1 MHTLRAAISLMM
13 ACVLVATLAPVAP
26 HAVAFA
32 DESES
37 DSSAEI
43 CGSCMDES
51 AGDDVESREKEAGAN
66 LAEALAQ
73 AEEDRA
79 RAEAEARSE
88 YDTVREA
95 EAARVDTSLTD
106 RDMLLADDASSNA
119 SGNAGGESDA
129 SDAGD
134 APTKR
139 AARRAAVMSLRSA
152 PTYSA
157 DITYKDI
164 KSLSVYEMNGDGSV
178 FNVGM
183 LNVNNFNPTDR
194 LAYVECYRIP
204 SFYAEIESAN
214 VVDDKFYLKLKL
226 PTAEGEQQ
234 RYLDVLWGYVNGSY
248 SRPVSQQVT
257 DETILTSLEQVQG
270 YDSERNN
277 AYINAYKLAPF
288 ASLEDIVKSGNAIP
302 ADSPLATKTI
312 VESWPVHKDSGM
324 KVSLRSGQV
333 EDVAR
338 AVVCFS
344 DGTSQTLDVS
354 YMGTSHLAASYV
366 AAEPEI
372 LYQPDFWVLD
382 DGVSGSAIEKVA
394 TFIRSKTW
402 KSYFKGFCRNI
413 EVHRTVRDY
422 FDRDM
427 HDNAEEVAA
436 NLLSNVGGWC
446 ATAPNTKV
454 WDAIMTRSMEAKPET
469 TFTSTIREYKMF
481 DLLFLYTY
489 YERFCGF
496 DTGGS
501 ESVGAQKN
509 VNPFL
514 LMAFRGDVIRPG
526 LSLVGMTSDVRYS
539 SVYTFSMTDK
549 TSSGA
554 YSAFLAKRTGAPDV
568 PSFLQMIVQRTTGY
582 ADMANWFA
590 DYMSSRYFYKEF
602 RPEGAEGVDTSNLV
616 WRGWDQVKRFPD
628 YLLAWVTLDDASQ
641 YMGVTAGLLATG
653 TSTGYYAE
661 PALDDEHRAAFEKLM
676 SDAAFSHMAKYAA
689 TASTIVGVD
698 KVNATCVV
706 SVDRKWNKNEGTAYL
721 EREKLWGKTLTEDDY
736 CKNFTDAIGLYNSS
750 AMGSAVMTL
759 NMGVNYKRLFFFS
772 GALELGWSI
781 WSHEMGHA
789 LDNDWFLQGGTR
801 RAGTE
806 DYTDGL
812 LTQGFGQY
820 SYSMNLTYD
829 YDLSADVATNLTRGR
844 ISSTEKLSSYYGNM
858 YDALDVLDYA
868 ALKAFLRL
876 EKDEQNAVASQAQY
890 DGQNGSSPLDVGAT
904 ATILRS
910 RNAVLSDYKGTA
922 ATAPVN
928 LSAFVDG
935 TREFTTVEEVYDN
948 QIFLRPKISDT
959 GKVSWLWDLYV
970 QEDIQGVWWH
980 PIHANGSHPDSR
992 SFKLQMYRMLGDYGY
1007 DAFVEFGS
1015 GSEGDVAKL
1024 QRITGFDSF
1033 KEYQLAKWDAIEKDA
1048 SKLEYVAFDD
1058 LVSKFEEA
1066 LKTDA
1071 SKADRNLS
1079 QMSALRTRMYYLMK
1093 RMTNDFTYGIYDNQ
1107 APVTFIH
1114 NLDELRA
1121 IKNNPYGNYALANDI
1136 DTSAFEGADDQ
1147 ALVEGAFYGKL
1158 DGRGHA
1164 IYADGRVLPN
1174 LFTSTKNAYVKDV
1187 TLRGGVSA
1195 KPATVSIN
1203 SEFEKIQYDLYAEKI
1218 YTIKDFVNIAN
1229 ASSETTRFMLMNDL
1243 DFSGWQP
1250 ATAGGSVVAGVFG
1263 GTNNSYKEFNGN
1275 GHKITGLKDASLFDK
1290 VCWANIHDL
1299 VITGS
1304 SNMQDAASGSGVSLV
1319 AKASAASQFS
1329 DIFFENVSL
1338 RGKDRIGFVS
1348 GSDGFINYQG
1358 KVQETYGSQFDRIQ
1372 VMGGTIE
1379 NGTKNGGAQ
1388 NQTCYV
1394 GFVTGRALNSDFNDV
1409 YVQGTLTTYGTSCG
1423 GVVGAIQQSSRLNRC
1438 ISNVDI
1444 NRKFNYGYTE
1454 NEITRIGC
1462 LLGDI
1467 ESIGDSAKYG
1477 ETLISS
1483 CFGLGNPAKNV
1494 NLACGRL
1501 AWSNPTV
1508 GAAAK
1513 EKFSNCFENG
1523 YVTVGASL
1531 AGSGGVT
1538 WVNTGDR
1545 FRAWKV
1551 PKPTYDVPDLR
1562 NNKEFYT
1569 NLGFSEDVWDF
1580 DTTIPV
1586 GYPVLRIVDESSIAF
1601 DVDISVDYKN
1611 EKILLSGA
1619 DYSADK
1625 TYIKNL
1631 PMYHNEYKEVID
1643 VPTDTLLSDWNKFSI
1658 HATNDNEMDLA
1669 ETIEFDIFGETR
1681 EVTFKQYPIDSGKA
1695 VVYEASVA
1703 VPPRF
1708 DNPYAGSIA
1717 GIEAEESGGMGAISI
1732 DVATLQGAAGGF
1744 EYQRV
1749 PDDLLQHETKS
1760 ADGSHTI
1767 IPSSQFPR
1775 DKWVAITSATTNVE
1789 PGTYAVRLGSYE
1801 KSFASNPVII
1811 TVGDYDAS
1819 AVRAAIEFNVNGG
1832 EWINEAN
1839 VPAHYVQ
1846 GKKLILPGP
1855 ETMRRNGYSF
1865 IGWYAQADFSGEP
1878 LLEISEEETGAVA
1891 LYARWSAEEYP
1902 VELVLNGGYFES
1914 SEENVLSYRY
1924 GAETPLPVSPL
1935 REGYTFAGW
1944 YDNESFTGDPVE
1956 CITASDQGAKRFY
1969 AKWDI
1974 TPCKIT
1980 YHLGS
1985 GGAGK
1990 PAFAAG
1996 VDTAKY
2002 ASYVPGQ
2009 TFMLPTASDLVWEGY
2024 TFEGWFDNEACEGVP
2039 IAEILADDTGDKEFF
2054 AKWEKDVYVITYV
2067 TEGGVFEQEPQRVY
2081 HVEDGFAVG
2090 SIIELPTADN
2100 IKKDKYVFEGWYKK
2114 ADYTDEALE
2123 SIALDEPNV
2132 TLYAKWRLNCFD
2144 VTLHA
2149 NGGTFAEGVDD
2160 RFAYEGGESID
2171 LPKAEEVHREGYV
2184 FDGWYDNMECTGVS
2198 ISSITAS
2205 DRGDKQLW
2213 AKWKPNSYSVT
2224 LHVNEGVL
2232 ADGVSSSWI
2241 YHVGAGA
2248 VLPKADEITRKGH
2261 DFRGWFDNAECVGS
2275 PVLHVSPTDIG
2286 NKSFWAKWE
2295 PSVYGVTLE
2304 YNGGALV
2311 TGQVNVTEYVYGK
2324 GAVLPTLER
2333 DGYEFLGWYD
2343 NPECAGYSV
2352 FAIDGDSVGEKAFY
2366 AGWKTLEVDDPVPDD
2381 PSMKPE
2387 DPPITPDVP
2396 PTTSDVPPAA
2406 PDNPNTSGT
2415 PGSAS
2420 GGGNLGSGDG
2430 QANGDA
2436 AHAGSAAPSQAGGK
2450 NQLAPTGDRLLI
2462 SSATLAA
2469 LALTSACVVVALRRI
2484 ARKRR

>member
-43 CGSCMDES
+43 CGSCMDEN
-51 AGDDVESREKEAGAN
+51 AGDDVESREKEADAH
-66 LAEALAQ
+66 LTEALAQ

-79 RAEAEARSE
+79 RAEAEAQRE
-88 YDTVREA
+88 FDAVREA
-95 EAARVDTSLTD
+95 EAARIDTSLTD
-106 RDMLLADDASSNA
+106 RDMLLADDASSNV

-129 SDAGD
+129 SDAGNTP
-134 APTKR
+134 AKR
-139 AARRAAVMSLRSA
+139 AARRAAVMSLRSV
-152 PTYSA
+152 PTYCA

-402 KSYFKGFCRNI
+402 DSYFKSFCRNV

-422 FDRDM
+422 FDRNI

-436 NLLSNVGGWC
+436 NLLTNVGGWC

-489 YERFCGF
+489 YERFYGF

-661 PALDDEHRAAFEKLM
+661 PKLDDEHRAAFEKLM

-689 TASTIVGVD
+689 TASTFVGAD
-698 KVNATCVV
+698 KVNAVCVV

-721 EREKLWGKTLTEDDY
+721 EREKLWGKTPTEDDY

-750 AMGSAVMTL
+750 SMGSSVMTL
-759 NMGVNYKRLFFFS
+759 NMGVNYKRLFFFY
-772 GALELGWSI
+772 GALECGWNI

-820 SYSMNLTYD
+820 SYSMNMTYD
-829 YDLSADVATNLTRGR
+829 YDLSADVATNLTRER
-844 ISSTEKLSSYYGNM
+844 ISSTEKLNSYYANM

-868 ALKAFLRL
+868 ALEAFLRL

-890 DGQNGSSPLDVGAT
+890 DGQNGTSPLDVGAT

-910 RNAVLSDYKGTA
+910 RNAVLSSYDGSA

-935 TREFTTVEEVYDN
+935 TRKFNTVEEVYDN
-948 QIFLRPKISDT
+948 QLFLRPGISNT

-970 QEDIQGVWWH
+970 QEDIRGVWWH

-1033 KEYQLAKWDAIEKDA
+1033 KEYQLAKWDAIKQDA
-1048 SKLEYVAFDD
+1048 DKLEYVAFED

-1093 RMTNDFTYGIYDNQ
+1093 RVTNDFTYGIYDNQ

-1114 NLDELRA
+1114 NLDELLA

-1218 YTIKDFVNIAN
+1218 YTIDDFVNIAN
-1229 ASSETTRFMLMNDL
+1229 ASPETTRFMLMNDL
-1243 DFSGWQP
+1243 DFSNWKP
-1250 ATAGGSVVAGVFG
+1250 ATAGGSVVAGVFA
-1263 GTNNSYKEFNGN
+1263 GTKSSYKEFNGN
-1275 GHKITGLKDASLFDK
+1275 GHKITGLKDTTLFDK

-1299 VITGS
+1299 AITGS

-1319 AKASAASQFS
+1319 AKASAASRFS

-1358 KVQETYGSQFDRIQ
+1358 NAQETYGSQFDRIQ

-1379 NGTKNGGAQ
+1379 NGTRNRDAQ
-1388 NQTCYV
+1388 SQTCYV

-1409 YVQGTLTTYGTSCG
+1409 YVQGTLITYGTSCG
-1423 GVVGAIQQSSRLNRC
+1423 GVVGAIRQSSRLNRC
-1438 ISNVDI
+1438 VSNVNIDRKPISNATWTVYK
-1444 NRKFNYGYTE
+1444 N
-1454 NEITRIGC
+1454 GC
-1462 LLGDI
+1462 VLGDI
-1467 ESIGDSAKYG
+1467 ESIDESGQRG
-1477 ETLISS
+1477 ETLISN
-1483 CFGLGNPAKNV
+1483 CFGLGNPKATNPSYE
-1494 NLACGRL
+1494 CGRL
-1501 AWSNPTV
+1501 AWNTPTA
-1508 GAAAK
+1508 GAGAQAK
-1513 EKFSNCFENG
+1513 FTNCFENG
-1523 YVTVGASL
+1523 YVFYGRSL
-1531 AGSGGVT
+1531 TGTGGVS
-1538 WVNTGDR
+1538 WVNTGDS
-1545 FRAWKV
+1545 FRAQKV
-1551 PKPTYDVPDLR
+1551 SAPTYKVPDLR

-1580 DTTIPV
+1580 DTTIPA
-1586 GYPVLRIVDESSIAF
+1586 GYPVLRILDDSSVAF
-1601 DVDISVDYKN
+1601 NVDINVDYKN

-1625 TYIKNL
+1625 TYISKL
-1631 PMYHNEYKEVID
+1631 PMLNKTANELYDPLME
-1643 VPTDTLLSDWNKFSI
+1643 LNLSVWNGASAFYEE
-1658 HATNDNEMDLA
+1658 NDGEISLA
-1669 ETIEFDIFGETR
+1669 ETIEFDIFGDTR
-1681 EVTFKQYPIDSGKA
+1681 EVGFKMYPADSGKA
-1695 VVYEASVA
+1695 VMYETSVV

-1708 DNPYAGSIA
+1708 DNPYASSIV
-1717 GIEAEESGGMGAISI
+1717 GVEADEAGGMGAISI
-1732 DVATLQGAAGGF
+1732 DAATLQGAAGGF

-1749 PDDLLQHETKS
+1749 PDDLLQYETKS

-1767 IPSSQFPR
+1767 IPSSKFPR
-1775 DKWVAITSATTNVE
+1775 EKWTPITSTITDVE
-1789 PGTYAVRLGSYE
+1789 PGMYAVRLGSYE

-1811 TVGDYDAS
+1811 TVGDYNAS

-1832 EWINEAN
+1832 EWTSEAN
-1839 VPAHYVQ
+1839 VPTHYVQ
-1846 GKKLILPGP
+1846 GKKLVLPRP

-1878 LLEISEEETGAVA
+1878 LLEISEEETGAVT
-1891 LYARWSAEEYP
+1891 LYARWNAEEFP

-1914 SEENVLSYRY
+1914 SEENVLLYQY
-1924 GAETPLPVSPL
+1924 GVETSLPASPL
-1935 REGYTFAGW
+1935 REGHTFVGW
-1944 YDNESFTGDPVE
+1944 YDNPECTGDPVE
-1956 CITASDQGAKRFY
+1956 RITASDQGAKRFY

-1974 TPCKIT
+1974 TPCEIT

-2009 TFMLPTASDLVWEGY
+2009 TFMLPTASDLVWDGY
-2024 TFEGWFDNEACEGVP
+2024 TFEGWFDNEDCEGVP
-2039 IAEILADDTGDKEFF
+2039 ITEILADDTGDKEFF

-2067 TEGGVFEQEPQRVY
+2067 TDGGVFKQEPQRVY
-2081 HVEDGFAVG
+2081 HVENDFTVG
-2090 SIIELPTADN
+2090 SIIELPTVDN
-2100 IKKDKYVFEGWYKK
+2100 IKKDKYVFEGWHKK

-2123 SIALDEPNV
+2123 NIALDEPNV
-2132 TLYAKWRLNCFD
+2132 TLYAKWRLNRFD

-2171 LPKAEEVHREGYV
+2171 LPKAEE
-2184 FDGWYDNMECTGVS
+2184 
-2198 ISSITAS
+2198 IS
-2205 DRGDKQLW
+2205 
-2213 AKWKPNSYSVT
+2213 
-2224 LHVNEGVL
+2224 
-2232 ADGVSSSWI
+2232 
-2241 YHVGAGA
+2241 
-2248 VLPKADEITRKGH
+2248 
-2261 DFRGWFDNAECVGS
+2261 
-2275 PVLHVSPTDIG
+2275 
-2286 NKSFWAKWE
+2286 
-2295 PSVYGVTLE
+2295 
-2304 YNGGALV
+2304 
-2311 TGQVNVTEYVYGK
+2311 
-2324 GAVLPTLER
+2324 R

-2343 NPECAGYSV
+2343 NSECTGYSV
-2352 FAIDGDSVGEKAFY
+2352 SAIDGDSVGEKAFY

-2396 PTTSDVPPAA
+2396 PTTPDVPPAA

-2420 GGGNLGSGDG
+2420 GGGNQGSGDG

-2469 LALTSACVVVALRRI
+2469 LALLFTCAAVASCR
-2484 ARKRR
+2484 AVRKRR